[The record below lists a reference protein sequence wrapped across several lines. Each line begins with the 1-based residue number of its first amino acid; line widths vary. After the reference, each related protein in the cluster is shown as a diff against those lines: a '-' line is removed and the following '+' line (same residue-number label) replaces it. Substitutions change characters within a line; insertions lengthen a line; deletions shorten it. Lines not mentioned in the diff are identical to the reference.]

1 MQKTPVTAP
10 NPDYPYPI
18 EGQPRV
24 GFLKPLIKSP
34 LISVGDFTY
43 YDDPDG
49 PEQFEHRNVLYHF
62 DFLEDRLI
70 IGKFCAIAT
79 GATFIMNGANHALD
93 GISTYPFAAMGGDW
107 QRDFDPASYQDQS
120 RGNTIIGD
128 DVWIGRQATIM
139 PGVTIG
145 SGAIIAAGA
154 LVSRDVPA
162 YGVVAGNP
170 ANLVKLRFS
179 ETDIDRLMTL
189 SWWDWPIAMITQY
202 RPLIQNADIDAL
214 EEASKSLSHWR

>member
-1 MQKTPVTAP
+1 MQHTSLSAP
-10 NPDYPYPI
+10 NPNQPYPI
-18 EGQPRV
+18 AGQPRV
-24 GFLKPLIKSP
+24 GFLKPLVKSP

-43 YDDPDG
+43 YDDPEG
-49 PEQFEHRNVLYHF
+49 PEQFEQRNVLYHF
-62 DFLEDRLI
+62 DFLGDRLI

-107 QRDFDPASYQDQS
+107 QQDFDLASYQDPS
-120 RGNTIIGD
+120 RGDTIIGD
-128 DVWIGRQATIM
+128 DVWIGRQATIL
-139 PGVTIG
+139 PGINIG
-145 SGAIIAAGA
+145 SGSIIAAGA

-179 ETDIDRLMTL
+179 ETDIDRLMAL
-189 SWWDWPIAMITQY
+189 SWWDWPIAMITHY

-214 EEASKSLSHWR
+214 EEASKSLSQWR